1 MGSLFQ
7 GNYQISSWASWA
19 LRSVTPFRQAGP
31 ILVAG
36 GQTQCHSNLPAV
48 SAVWHIF
55 GFESAGLMFNLFSVK
70 IGRYQANPDRVRTSA
85 WLCEYFKA
93 PPLTLT
99 ILIATFPLLQN
110 GTTFGWGVSLDWVG
124 GVYRQ
129 GHRISYTSLQT
140 SMVSF
145 SLSICSSIC
154 FSIVGGTG
162 GRGNLKP
169 SKWHPSFWEP

>member
-1 MGSLFQ
+1 MHNGVPFSGKLL
-7 GNYQISSWASWA
+7 YQISSWASWA

-70 IGRYQANPDRVRTSA
+70 IGRCQANPDRVRTSA

-99 ILIATFPLLQN
+99 ILIATFPLIQN
-110 GTTFGWGVSLDWVG
+110 GTTFGVG
-124 GVYRQ
+124 GILRGDWWGISSGAQ
-129 GHRISYTSLQT
+129 GFLHVLVNLYG
-140 SMVSF
+140 F
-145 SLSICSSIC
+145 
-154 FSIVGGTG
+154 FFIVHLLFHLLLYCCG
-162 GRGNLKP
+162 
-169 SKWHPSFWEP
+169 